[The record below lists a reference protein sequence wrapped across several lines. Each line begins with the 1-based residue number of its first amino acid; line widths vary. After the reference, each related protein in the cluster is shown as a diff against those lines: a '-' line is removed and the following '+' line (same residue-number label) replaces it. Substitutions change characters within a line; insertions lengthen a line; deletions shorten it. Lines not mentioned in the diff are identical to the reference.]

1 MNRPASCLNSAIERF
16 YPKNA
21 LFIKH
26 HRKFGPRAGIEYHWR
41 VCKPLLKLALSAIA
55 VLPLFLVQVI
65 GGALG
70 ILAYIGSTQYRSL
83 FRPQYEAVVKSRHL
97 PLQVWSA
104 AAASGQ
110 LFSDSLWIWRNPK
123 KALSLVEIRDWD
135 LVEAAINEGHGLVML
150 TPHLGGFEII
160 PRVLAQHFPATIL
173 YRPSRQEWL
182 NEVVEEGRAY
192 PNMHFVPTNLNG
204 VRQMTRALTR
214 GEAIGIL
221 PDQVPSGGEGV
232 WVPFFG
238 RLAYTTPL
246 PARLANRNNTPIV
259 MFTAKRKGLGK
270 GWLMQ
275 AKRLKPLSNDSTL
288 AATELNIAIENA
300 ILLAPNQFIWAYNRY
315 KHPSGAELP
324 PSN

>member
-1 MNRPASCLNSAIERF
+1 M
-16 YPKNA
+16 
-21 LFIKH
+21 
-26 HRKFGPRAGIEYHWR
+26 RKL
-41 VCKPLLKLALSAIA
+41 LLKLCLSAIA
-55 VLPLFLVQVI
+55 VLPLALAQVI
-65 GGALG
+65 GSFLG
-70 ILAYIGSTQYRSL
+70 MLAYASSKQYRSL
-83 FRPQYEAVVKSRHL
+83 FRPQYEAVVRARDLPSRL
-97 PLQVWSA
+97 WEAVR
-104 AAASGQ
+104 ASGM

-123 KALSLVEIRDWD
+123 KALALVEVQNWD
-135 LVEAAINEGHGLVML
+135 LVETAINEGHGLVML

-173 YRPSRQEWL
+173 YRPSRQGWL

-238 RLAYTTPL
+238 RPAYTTPL
-246 PARLANRNNTPIV
+246 PARLANRNNTPVV
-259 MFTAKRKGLGK
+259 MFTAKRKGIGM

-275 AKRLKPLSNDSTL
+275 ATRLAPLSEDANI
-288 AATELNIAIENA
+288 AAAELNVAIENA
-300 ILLAPNQFIWAYNRY
+300 VLVAPEQFIWSYNRY
-315 KHPSGAELP
+315 KHPAGAELP

>member
-1 MNRPASCLNSAIERF
+1 MRKL
-16 YPKNA
+16 
-21 LFIKH
+21 LL
-26 HRKFGPRAGIEYHWR
+26 KFG
-41 VCKPLLKLALSAIA
+41 LNTIA
-55 VLPLFLVQVI
+55 ALPLAAVQLF
-65 GGALG
+65 GALLG
-70 ILAYIGSTQYRSL
+70 LLAYVGSKQYRSL
-83 FRPQYEAVVKSRHL
+83 FRPQYQAVVNARKL
-97 PLQVWSA
+97 PFKLWSA
-104 AAASGQ
+104 VMASGM
-110 LFSDSLWIWRNPK
+110 LFSDSLWIWRNPQ
-123 KALSLVEIRDWD
+123 KALKLVEVQNWD
-135 LVEAAINEGHGLVML
+135 VVEAAISEGHGLVML

-238 RLAYTTPL
+238 RPAYTTPL
-246 PARLANRNNTPIV
+246 PARLANRNQTPVV
-259 MFTAKRKGLGK
+259 MFTARRQGIGK

-275 AKRLKPLSNDSTL
+275 ATRLAPLSEDASM
-288 AATELNIAIENA
+288 AATQINIAIENA
-300 ILLAPNQFIWAYNRY
+300 VLVAPEQFIWSYNRY
-315 KHPSGAELP
+315 KHPTGAELP
-324 PSN
+324 PNS

>member
-1 MNRPASCLNSAIERF
+1 MILSE
-16 YPKNA
+16 KA
-21 LFIKH
+21 LTH
-26 HRKFGPRAGIEYHWR
+26 QAELKFGPDGSIEYHWGVR
-41 VCKPLLKLALSAIA
+41 IFLLKLSLNTLA
-55 VLPLFLVQVI
+55 VLPLALMQVI
-65 GGALG
+65 GASMGM
-70 ILAYIGSTQYRSL
+70 LAYIGSRQYRSL
-83 FRPQYEAVVKSRHL
+83 FRPQYEAVV
-97 PLQVWSA
+97 SA
-104 AAASGQ
+104 HKLRFKLWEAIRASGM
-110 LFSDSLWIWRNPK
+110 LFSDSLWIWRNPQ
-123 KALSLVEIRDWD
+123 KALKLVEIQNWEV
-135 LVEAAINEGHGLVML
+135 VESAIHEGHGLVML

-238 RLAYTTPL
+238 RPAYTTPL
-246 PARLANRNNTPIV
+246 PARLANRNNTPVV
-259 MFTAKRKGLGK
+259 MFTAKRKNIGK
-270 GWLMQ
+270 GWVMQ
-275 AKRLKPLSNDSTL
+275 ATRLTSLSEDANI
-288 AATELNIAIENA
+288 AAAQLNVAIENA
-300 ILLAPNQFIWAYNRY
+300 VLVAPEQFIWSYNRY
-315 KHPSGAELP
+315 KHPAGAEPP

>member
-1 MNRPASCLNSAIERF
+1 M
-16 YPKNA
+16 
-21 LFIKH
+21 
-26 HRKFGPRAGIEYHWR
+26 RKI
-41 VCKPLLKLALSAIA
+41 LLKVGLNTIA
-55 VLPLFLVQVI
+55 VLPLAVVQV
-65 GGALG
+65 LG
-70 ILAYIGSTQYRSL
+70 TLLGLLAYVGSKQYRSL
-83 FRPQYEAVVKSRHL
+83 FRPQYEAVVSARKL
-97 PLQVWSA
+97 PFKLWEAVC
-104 AAASGQ
+104 ASGM
-110 LFSDSLWIWRNPK
+110 LFSDSLWIWRNPE
-123 KALSLVEIRDWD
+123 KALRLVEVQNWD
-135 LVEAAINEGHGLVML
+135 LVETAIQEGHGLVML

-238 RLAYTTPL
+238 RPAYTTPL
-246 PARLANRNNTPIV
+246 PARLANRNKTPVV
-259 MFTAKRKGLGK
+259 MFTAKRKALGQ

-275 AKRLKPLSNDSTL
+275 ATRLHSPSEDPAL
-288 AATELNIAIENA
+288 AAAELNVAIENA
-300 ILLAPNQFIWAYNRY
+300 VLVAPEQFIWSYNRY
-315 KHPSGAELP
+315 KHPAGAELP
-324 PSN
+324 PSIQ

>member
-1 MNRPASCLNSAIERF
+1 M
-16 YPKNA
+16 
-21 LFIKH
+21 
-26 HRKFGPRAGIEYHWR
+26 RKL
-41 VCKPLLKLALSAIA
+41 LLKLSLNLIAMLPLAIA
-55 VLPLFLVQVI
+55 QLF
-65 GGALG
+65 GASLG
-70 ILAYIGSTQYRSL
+70 FLAYIGSKQYRSL
-83 FRPQYEAVVKSRHL
+83 FRPQYEAVVRTRNL
-97 PLQVWSA
+97 PFKLWGAVR
-104 AAASGQ
+104 ASGM
-110 LFSDSLWIWRNPK
+110 LFSDSLWIWRNPQK
-123 KALSLVEIRDWD
+123 TLHLVEVQNWD
-135 LVEAAINEGHGLVML
+135 VVESAINEGHGLVML

-173 YRPSRQEWL
+173 YRPSRQAWL

-238 RLAYTTPL
+238 RPAYTTPL
-246 PARLANRNNTPIV
+246 PARLANRNNTPVV

-275 AKRLKPLSNDSTL
+275 ATRLSPLSEDATVG
-288 AATELNIAIENA
+288 AAELNVAIENA
-300 ILLAPNQFIWAYNRY
+300 VLVAPEQFIWSYNRY
-315 KHPSGAELP
+315 KHPTGAELP
-324 PSN
+324 PKN

>member
-1 MNRPASCLNSAIERF
+1 MRKLLFKLCLSTIAI
-16 YPKNA
+16 
-21 LFIKH
+21 
-26 HRKFGPRAGIEYHWR
+26 
-41 VCKPLLKLALSAIA
+41 
-55 VLPLFLVQVI
+55 LPLAVVQAI
-65 GGALG
+65 GGFLG
-70 ILAYIGSTQYRSL
+70 VLAYVGSKHYRSL
-83 FRPQYEAVVKSRHL
+83 FRPQYEAVVIARGL
-97 PLQVWSA
+97 PFKLWA
-104 AAASGQ
+104 AVRASGM
-110 LFSDSLWIWRNPK
+110 LFSDSLWIWRNPQ
-123 KALSLVEIRDWD
+123 KALALVEVQNWK
-135 LVEAAINEGHGLVML
+135 LVEAAISEGHGLVML

-238 RLAYTTPL
+238 RPAYTTPL
-246 PARLANRNNTPIV
+246 PARLANRNNTPVV

-275 AKRLKPLSNDSTL
+275 ATRLEPLSEDASTS
-288 AATELNIAIENA
+288 AAELNVAIENA
-300 ILLAPNQFIWAYNRY
+300 VLVAPEQFIWSYNRY
-315 KHPSGAELP
+315 KHPAGAELP

>member
-1 MNRPASCLNSAIERF
+1 MQKLILKFSLN
-16 YPKNA
+16 
-21 LFIKH
+21 
-26 HRKFGPRAGIEYHWR
+26 
-41 VCKPLLKLALSAIA
+41 AIA
-55 VLPLFLVQVI
+55 ALPLAALQII
-65 GGALG
+65 GATMG
-70 ILAYIGSTQYRSL
+70 ILAYVGSKQYRSI
-83 FRPQYEAVVKSRHL
+83 FRPQYEAVVSARKL
-97 PLQVWSA
+97 PFKPWA
-104 AAASGQ
+104 AIRASGM
-110 LFSDSLWIWRNPK
+110 LFSDSLWIWRNPQ
-123 KALSLVEIRDWD
+123 KALKLVEVQDWD
-135 LVEAAINEGHGLVML
+135 LVESAINEGHGLVML

-182 NEVVEEGRAY
+182 NELVEEGRAY

-204 VRQMTRALTR
+204 VRQMSRALTR

-238 RLAYTTPL
+238 RPAYTTPL

-259 MFTAKRKGLGK
+259 MFTAKRKGIGK

-275 AKRLKPLSNDSTL
+275 ATRLSPLSEDVNV
-288 AATELNIAIENA
+288 AAAQINVAIENA
-300 ILLAPNQFIWAYNRY
+300 VLIAPEQFIWSYNRY
-315 KHPSGAELP
+315 KHPAGAELP

>member
-1 MNRPASCLNSAIERF
+1 MR
-16 YPKNA
+16 
-21 LFIKH
+21 
-26 HRKFGPRAGIEYHWR
+26 
-41 VCKPLLKLALSAIA
+41 KPLLKLSLNLIA
-55 VLPLFLVQVI
+55 ALPLSIAQAIGAFLGV
-65 GGALG
+65 
-70 ILAYIGSTQYRSL
+70 LAYLGSSHYRSL
-83 FRPQYEAVVKSRHL
+83 FRPQYQTVVTAKNLPFKLWEAIR
-97 PLQVWSA
+97 
-104 AAASGQ
+104 ASGM
-110 LFSDSLWIWRNPK
+110 LFSDSLWIWRNPQ
-123 KALSLVEIRDWD
+123 KALALVEVQNWNV
-135 LVEAAINEGHGLVML
+135 VEAAINEGHGLVML

-173 YRPSRQEWL
+173 YRPSRQAWL

-238 RLAYTTPL
+238 RPAYTTPL
-246 PARLANRNNTPIV
+246 PARLANRNNTPVV
-259 MFTAKRKGLGK
+259 MFTAKRKGLGQ

-275 AKRLKPLSNDSTL
+275 ATRLSPLSEDATIG
-288 AATELNIAIENA
+288 AAELNVAIENA
-300 ILLAPNQFIWAYNRY
+300 VLVAPEQFIWSYNRY

-324 PSN
+324 PNS

>member
-1 MNRPASCLNSAIERF
+1 M
-16 YPKNA
+16 
-21 LFIKH
+21 
-26 HRKFGPRAGIEYHWR
+26 RKI
-41 VCKPLLKLALSAIA
+41 LLKVGLNTIA
-55 VLPLFLVQVI
+55 VLPLAVVQV
-65 GGALG
+65 LG
-70 ILAYIGSTQYRSL
+70 TLLGLLAYVGSKQYRSL
-83 FRPQYEAVVKSRHL
+83 FRPQYEAVVIARKL
-97 PLQVWSA
+97 PFKLWEAVC
-104 AAASGQ
+104 ASGM
-110 LFSDSLWIWRNPK
+110 LFSDSLWIWRNPE
-123 KALSLVEIRDWD
+123 KALRLVEVQNWD
-135 LVEAAINEGHGLVML
+135 LVETAIQEGHGLVML

-238 RLAYTTPL
+238 RPAYTTPL
-246 PARLANRNNTPIV
+246 PARLANRNKTPVV
-259 MFTAKRKGLGK
+259 MFTAKRKALGQ

-275 AKRLKPLSNDSTL
+275 ATRLHPPSGDPAL
-288 AATELNIAIENA
+288 AAAELNVAIENA
-300 ILLAPNQFIWAYNRY
+300 VLVAPEQFIWSYNRY
-315 KHPSGAELP
+315 KHPAGAELP
-324 PSN
+324 PSI